1 MRQFGG
7 IARFSAFGLSRAEV
21 IMKFQEIVSET
32 DFVREAQQWPI
43 LTAEMEK
50 DSTYFQLWFSSRIS
64 SPKRID
70 RKTHSQ
76 GRNLASFTMAGN
88 AIRTNFEEAQGLLHS
103 GV

>member
-50 DSTYFQLWFSSRIS
+50 GFDVLSTLVFVAYFIAET
-64 SPKRID
+64 D
-70 RKTHSQ
+70 
-76 GRNLASFTMAGN
+76 
-88 AIRTNFEEAQGLLHS
+88 
-103 GV
+103 

>member
-43 LTAEMEK
+43 
-50 DSTYFQLWFSSRIS
+50 
-64 SPKRID
+64 
-70 RKTHSQ
+70 
-76 GRNLASFTMAGN
+76 
-88 AIRTNFEEAQGLLHS
+88 
-103 GV
+103 